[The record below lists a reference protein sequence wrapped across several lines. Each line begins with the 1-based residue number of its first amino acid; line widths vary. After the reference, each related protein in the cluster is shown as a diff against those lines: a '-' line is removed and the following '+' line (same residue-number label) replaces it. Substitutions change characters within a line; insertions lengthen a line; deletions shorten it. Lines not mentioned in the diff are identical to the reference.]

1 MTDAESA
8 QAEVVAFLR
17 DPASHGGIVP
27 DEVVTHSARIFLAG
41 DRAVKLKRAVRY
53 DYLDFSTPE
62 QRHAVLDRELALNR
76 AMAPMIYDRVAAVT
90 REPGGGLRLD
100 GDGPAVDHVLLMHRF
115 PAAAELSSLA
125 EAGRLDRPLAEALG
139 TQVAGLHGAAEVRDA
154 DGAELIGEIV
164 AELAHAFAAM
174 TGDLGA
180 APVAAYNLALRHAF
194 DATAPRLTARGRS
207 GRVRRCH
214 GDLHL
219 RNIVLIDGRPVPFDA
234 LEFDERLGTCD
245 VAYDLA
251 FLLMDMLHRG
261 LPLQANATL
270 AGWYAATGDTDA
282 LGPLPLFL
290 SIRAAIRAMVAVQ
303 TLGSGD
309 RDRLAAEARAYLDE
323 AAAFLSPAP
332 PRLVAVGG
340 LSGTGKTTIARLIA
354 PGIGPAPG
362 AILLRS
368 DTERK
373 ALHGVAPLTRLP
385 QAAYAP
391 AVSAQVY
398 DRLLALA
405 AAILGEGHGAVLDAT
420 FLDPQARDAAR
431 ACAAGR
437 DAGFA
442 GIWLDAPPEVL
453 ASRIAARRDDASD
466 ADLAVLRRQLD
477 AGATAPDGWLVV
489 DADAPPDVVAARAR
503 TVLPC

>member
-8 QAEVVAFLR
+8 QAEVVAYLR

-41 DRAVKLKRAVRY
+41 ERAVKLKRAVRY

-62 QRHAVLDRELALNR
+62 QRHTVLDRELALNR

-90 REPGGGLRLD
+90 REPGGGLCL
-100 GDGPAVDHVLLMHRF
+100 GGNGPAVDHVLLMHRF
-115 PAAAELSSLA
+115 PAGAELSAVA
-125 EAGRLDRPLAEALG
+125 EAGRLDRTLAEALG
-139 TQVAGLHGAAEVRDA
+139 TQVAGLHAVAEVRDA

-164 AELAHAFAAM
+164 AELGHAFAGM

-180 APVAAYNLALRHAF
+180 APVTAYDRALHHAF
-194 DATAPRLTARGRS
+194 AAAASRLTARGRN

-270 AGWYAATGDTDA
+270 AGWHTATGDTGA

-309 RDRLAAEARAYLDE
+309 SDRLAAEARAYLAE

-332 PRLVAVGG
+332 SQLVAVGG

-373 ALHGVAPLTRLP
+373 ALYGVAPLTRLP
-385 QAAYAP
+385 VAAYAP
-391 AVSAQVY
+391 AVSAKVY
-398 DRLLALA
+398 DRLLARA
-405 AAILGEGHGAVLDAT
+405 AAILDEGHGVVLDAT
-420 FLDPQARDAAR
+420 FLDTKAREAAQSCAAAR
-431 ACAAGR
+431 G
-437 DAGFA
+437 AGFA

-466 ADLAVLRRQLD
+466 ADQSVLRRQIES
-477 AGATAPDGWLVV
+477 GAVAPDGWLVV
-489 DADAPPDVVAARAR
+489 DADAPPDEVAARAR
-503 TVLPC
+503 VALRC